1 VAKREWNKPQLGEI
15 SRDKIVPSVKRER
28 EVGRAL
34 DTSKSLEEA
43 RDRIKDVVDKSNKE
57 KN

>member
-1 VAKREWNKPQLGEI
+1 MARKDWSKPQIGEM

-28 EVGRAL
+28 QVDRAL
-34 DTSKSLEEA
+34 RDSGSLEEA
-43 RDRIKDVVDKSNKE
+43 RDRIKDVVDKSRKE